1 MGLIGV
7 AVDELGAD
15 QIGHLLLEI
24 FGHENAPT
32 QRFMPR
38 IGERQ
43 IGLHRRLAVPHGQHA
58 HAVGDVLHRDL
69 GAQLVEAELVGE
81 VLRQRA
87 GRIDQEAAAM
97 AGRGFGD
104 QEIGRDLALR
114 RQQRA
119 EPAKAG
125 LQQRNVCGD
134 EAVEE
139 VAGILAADLD
149 HAPVWKKRCFH

>member
-1 MGLIGV
+1 MSRS
-7 AVDELGAD
+7 A
-15 QIGHLLLEI
+15 
-24 FGHENAPT
+24 
-32 QRFMPR
+32 
-38 IGERQ
+38 
-43 IGLHRRLAVPHGQHA
+43 RLHA
-58 HAVGDVLHRDL
+58 HSIGDVLHRDL

-87 GRIDQEAAAM
+87 GRIDQETAAM
-97 AGRGFGD
+97 AGRDFGD

-125 LQQRNVCGD
+125 LQQRDVCSD
-134 EAVEE
+134 ETIEE

-149 HAPVWKKRCFH
+149 HAPVRKKRCFHEVNRPLLTCFLKLASSSWGNAGAGYHTGT